1 MQQAQRGTA
10 LVDQLIP
17 RSSATLTNVVID
29 AVLIVG
35 FAALTGLS
43 AKVAVYLNPAV
54 PITGQTF
61 AVLLSG
67 AVLGSKRGAASMLV
81 YLSMGIAGVPVF
93 APEGVIPNITRGY
106 LFGFVIAAFIVGLA
120 VEKGWGT
127 NPLKL
132 AGAMLLGEVSIYG
145 LGLPWLAFY
154 IPDTELVERSRLA
167 VVIDWGLD
175 DFVIGD
181 TIKLIMAAVGV
192 PLALEGIRRLKGQ
205 GPPG

>member
-1 MQQAQRGTA
+1 MQQAQRGAT

-17 RSSATLTNVVID
+17 RSSTAMTNMVVD
-29 AVLIVG
+29 ALLIIG

-67 AVLGSKRGAASMLV
+67 AVLGSKRGGASMLF
-81 YLSMGIAGVPVF
+81 YLVMGINGVPVF
-93 APEGVIPNITRGY
+93 APEGAIPHASAGY
-106 LFGFVIAAFIVGLA
+106 LIGYPVAAFIVGWA

-132 AGAMLLGEVSIYG
+132 AGAMLLGEVAIYG
-145 LGLPWLAFY
+145 FGLPWLASY

-175 DFVIGD
+175 DFIIGD

-192 PLALEGIRRLKGQ
+192 PLASEGVRRLKGQ
-205 GPPG
+205 EPPG

>member
-1 MQQAQRGTA
+1 MQQAPRGAA
-10 LVDQLIP
+10 LVDHLIP
-17 RSSATLTNVVID
+17 RSSAALTNLVVD
-29 AVLIVG
+29 SMLVVG

-67 AVLGSKRGAASMLV
+67 AVLGSKRGAASMLT
-81 YLSMGIAGVPVF
+81 YLYLGIAGVPVF
-93 APEGVIPNITRGY
+93 APEGAIPNASRGY
-106 LFGFVIAAFIVGLA
+106 LFGFVVAAYIVGLF
-120 VEKGWGT
+120 VERGWGR

-132 AGAMLLGEVSIYG
+132 AGAMLLGEVAIYG
-145 LGLPWLAFY
+145 FGLPWLAFY
-154 IPDTELVERSRLA
+154 IPDSELIERSRLA

-175 DFVIGD
+175 DFIVGD
-181 TIKLIMAAVGV
+181 TIKLVMAAVGV

-205 GPPG
+205 DPPG